1 MSPPRRV
8 AVIGSIG
15 VGVLF
20 CVGVVLTA
28 RLVVFGLRT
37 GELPPLLVA
46 VALLLLGP
54 VSVTLAVFAVR
65 YATSDPAVSHLL
77 GAGAAAT
84 STLGVSCA
92 ALVTAVVFREG
103 SRLGWV
109 ATGALV
115 VAMCVCV
122 VGATVTGGI
131 DLRRTPTGYRLGYQ
145 VLQLGTLLWA
155 SVEAF
160 VTWRMLRRRIRLGL
174 ARPTVVNRIALW
186 SLASGA
192 ASIGMAIGFL
202 ATFFGLH
209 YAGTAVE
216 LPIAILGL
224 VAAGALWLSFLP
236 PARYRAWV
244 KRRHPEASA
253 AAAAPV
259 DPLAPKWP
267 TG

>member
-1 MSPPRRV
+1 V
-8 AVIGSIG
+8 LGSIG

-20 CVGVVLTA
+20 CVGVVLTL
-28 RLVVFGLRT
+28 RLIVHGLRT

-54 VSVTLAVFAVR
+54 ISVPLAVAAVR
-65 YATSDPAVSHLL
+65 LANTQPEMSRLL
-77 GAGAAAT
+77 GSGAAAA
-84 STLGVSCA
+84 STIGVSCA

-103 SRLGWV
+103 SRLGWL
-109 ATGALV
+109 ATCALV
-115 VAMCVCV
+115 VAMCTCV
-122 VGATVTGGI
+122 VGATVEGGI
-131 DLRRTPTGYRLGYQ
+131 DLRRTPDGFRLGYQ

-174 ARPTVVNRIALW
+174 ASPIVANRIMLW

-209 YAGTAVE
+209 YAGDAVE
-216 LPIAILGL
+216 VPLTGLGL
-224 VAAGALWLSFLP
+224 VAAAAIWLSFLP

-244 KRRHPEASA
+244 RSRHPEAP
-253 AAAAPV
+253 APTE
-259 DPLAPKWP
+259 PAPSISPQWP
-267 TG
+267 AE